1 MSTRKRIRAVLW
13 DFGGV
18 VTTSPFEAFARYER
32 EHGLP
37 VDFIRGLN
45 AANHHENAW
54 AKFERS
60 EVPFDEFCDLYEAE
74 ALACGHAIDAR
85 AVIGCLSGDVR
96 PEVVS
101 ALRTIKDHGVAQ
113 ACLTNNFFRFDDA
126 PTTRERSDRG
136 TPPNA
141 RTPILDLF
149 DVIVESSRIGVRK
162 PEPRFYEIACE
173 QLGIEPDEA
182 VMLDDLGVNLK
193 PAREMGMRTIKFV
206 DPVAA
211 LDELSELLGFAL
223 TEA

>member
-1 MSTRKRIRAVLW
+1 MSHIRAVLW

-32 EHGLP
+32 ENDLP

-60 EVPFDEFCDLYEAE
+60 EVPFDDFCDLYEAE
-74 ALACGHAIDAR
+74 AEAAGHRIDAR

-96 PEVVS
+96 PEVVE
-101 ALRTIKDHGVAQ
+101 ALRAIKRNGLLQ

-126 PTTRERSDRG
+126 PTTRERS
-136 TPPNA
+136 
-141 RTPILDLF
+141 PILDLF
-149 DVIVESSRIGVRK
+149 DVMVESSRIGVRK

-173 QLGIEPDEA
+173 QLGIEPTAA

-193 PAREMGMRTIKFV
+193 PAREMGMTTIKFV
-206 DPVAA
+206 DAAAA
-211 LDELSELLGFAL
+211 LQELEALLGFSLA
-223 TEA
+223 

>member
-1 MSTRKRIRAVLW
+1 MRIEMADESKPIRAVLW

-45 AANHHENAW
+45 AANHHDNAW

-60 EVPFDEFCDLYEAE
+60 EVPFDQFCELYEAE
-74 ALACGHAIDAR
+74 ATAAGHTIDAR
-85 AVIGCLSGDVR
+85 AVIGCLSGDLR
-96 PEVVS
+96 PEVVD
-101 ALRTIKDHGVAQ
+101 ALRTIKRHGISQ

-126 PTTRERSDRG
+126 PTARERS
-136 TPPNA
+136 
-141 RTPILDLF
+141 PILELF

-173 QLGIEPDEA
+173 QLGIDPDEA

-206 DPVAA
+206 EPQVA
-211 LDELSELLGFAL
+211 LTELSGLLGFAL
-223 TEA
+223 P